1 MVQSRARQW
10 AIQVGRRARRARSA
24 VAAPLR
30 QLGHRL
36 WERAPVRLRLPG
48 TPRVGPTRLAHN
60 GPVALAYDVRGR
72 GSPLV
77 LIQGVG
83 VGRWG
88 WEPVA
93 DRLARRFQ
101 VITIDNRGIGASDA
115 PPGHYSTRRMADDV
129 LAVLD
134 HAGIQQAS
142 LVGTSL
148 GGMIAQELA
157 LAHPERV
164 DKLVLV
170 ATIPGA
176 PHSRPMPLLTTYL
189 FAWVPFMTSQAKLQ
203 QFVHTTLG
211 PETLRRRPKIA
222 RRLAARKLAHPQ
234 SQHAWRAQ
242 TEAGMLFNR
251 LGRQRRITQPTL
263 VVQGTADQVVDPGN
277 ARVLAGLVPGAR
289 LQRFDGAGH
298 LLYWEQPKRFVR
310 IVTDF
315 LTDPGSAARVPAAAA
330 RRAS

>member
-1 MVQSRARQW
+1 MARSRAPHW
-10 AIQVGRRARRARSA
+10 ATQVGRRARRARSA
-24 VAAPLR
+24 VAPLR
-30 QLGHRL
+30 QLGRRL
-36 WERAPVRLRLPG
+36 WQRTLGRVLRRG
-48 TPRVGPTRLAHN
+48 APRVVPTRFARN
-60 GPVALAYDVRGR
+60 GAVALAYDVRGR

-115 PPGHYSTRRMADDV
+115 PPGSYSTHVMAQDV

-134 HAGIQQAS
+134 HAGIRQAS
-142 LVGTSL
+142 VVGTSL

-170 ATIPGA
+170 ATIPGG
-176 PHSRPMPLLTTYL
+176 PRSRSMPLPTAYL
-189 FAWVPFMTSQAKLQ
+189 FAWAPLMTSQAKLQ

-211 PETLRRRPKIA
+211 PQTLRRQPKVA

-234 SQHAWRAQ
+234 LQHAWRAQ
-242 TEAGMLFNR
+242 TEAGMLFNPM
-251 LGRQRRITQPTL
+251 GRQRRITRPTL
-263 VVQGTADQVVDPGN
+263 ILQGTADQVVDPGN
-277 ARVLAGLVPGAR
+277 AEVLAGLVPTAR
-289 LQRFDGAGH
+289 VRLFDGAGH

-310 IVTDF
+310 VVTDF
-315 LTDPGSAARVPAAAA
+315 LTDPAPDARGPKEAT
-330 RRAS
+330 RQAS